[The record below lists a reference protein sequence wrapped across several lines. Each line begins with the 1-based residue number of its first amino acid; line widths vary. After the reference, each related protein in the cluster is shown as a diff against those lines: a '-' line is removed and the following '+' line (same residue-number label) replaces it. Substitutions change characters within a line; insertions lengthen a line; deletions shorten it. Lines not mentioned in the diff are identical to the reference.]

1 MIIKKFLLVYINLM
15 QHVLYFLLAEDG
27 QFLDFFSACK
37 VESESEGKKNPEFT
51 FSEIGM
57 PVLERAR
64 LLAALLC
71 K

>member
-37 VESESEGKKNPEFT
+37 VESESEGKKIQNLL
-51 FSEIGM
+51 SQ
-57 PVLERAR
+57 R
-64 LLAALLC
+64 LVCLF
-71 K
+71 